1 MDEEAVN
8 CGSAPVLDFVK
19 SAMAISGA
27 EARRLVMA
35 GAVKNY
41 HDVETGAE
49 LEPEKFSIKGDVCHG
64 DLIKVGKRNW
74 FRAAFPNG
82 PFVVA
87 NKVAEDELLIVDVY
101 YLIDGKEIR

>member
-1 MDEEAVN
+1 MMDEEAIN

-19 SAMAISGA
+19 LAMAISGA

-35 GAVKNY
+35 GAVKSY
-41 HDVETGAE
+41 YDVEKGTE
-49 LEPEKFSIKGDVCHG
+49 PEPEKLSIKDDVCHG

-74 FRAAFPNG
+74 FRAAFPHG

-87 NKVAEDELLIVDVY
+87 NKIAEDELLIVSVY
-101 YLIDGKEIR
+101 YE